1 MSVLGTH
8 LYQHTSWCCCERV
21 HSASVNFLEESFS
34 AFARSMMVDLWVHL
48 PTPHWVVS
56 SFWPKPAWPP
66 CPAHH
71 IHPVLPWA
79 MVFCCCFPGWKKSS
93 KGNILL
99 MWKKWYKMSEALKDI
114 KIKFKNCFEQWKKH
128 LDRCITSNGEYFE
141 GDWRLNM
148 LRINTHF
155 L

>member
-21 HSASVNFLEESFS
+21 HSASVIFFGRIFQCICPFHDGWFMS
-34 AFARSMMVDLWVHL
+34 A
-48 PTPHWVVS
+48 
-56 SFWPKPAWPP
+56 
-66 CPAHH
+66 PAHATLSGQQFLTKTGMT
-71 IHPVLPWA
+71 PMPRPPYSPSLA
-79 MVFCCCFPGWKKSS
+79 LSNGFLLFPRWKKSS

-141 GDWRLNM
+141 GDWCLNM